1 MAALTEPISFY
12 KFEKV
17 PDSFAGY
24 GEVASLQTDAPSFA
38 TIEER
43 SGDDV
48 RISERL
54 ESEFIYRITINKRS
68 DFTVTRVMYVSSRFG
83 VLSITGIRESERK
96 RQQILTANLI
106 GQVNIDSGT
115 GVGGTGIKV
124 YYRRGVDGA
133 LTFTIAQGVGK
144 DLIAFDRD
152 GVGREP
158 VTDVADEPSK
168 VLWDSATGT
177 VSLSTG
183 DIFFGNEL
191 LTFWLQ

>member
-24 GEVASLQTDAPSFA
+24 SEVASLQSNAPSFA
-38 TIEER
+38 IIEER

-96 RQQILTANLI
+96 RQQILTASLI
-106 GQVNIDSGT
+106 GQVSVDSGT
-115 GVGGTGIKV
+115 GVGTGTIRV
-124 YYRRGVDGA
+124 YYRRGIEGE
-133 LTFTIAQGVGK
+133 TSFTIAQGVGK

-152 GVGREP
+152 GIGKEP
-158 VTDVADEPSK
+158 VIDVADEISK

-177 VSLSTG
+177 VSLFTG
-183 DIFFGNEL
+183 DIFYQNEL

>member
-24 GEVASLQTDAPSFA
+24 NEVAALQSDAPSFA
-38 TIEER
+38 IIEER

-96 RQQILTANLI
+96 RQQILTASLI
-106 GQVNIDSGT
+106 GQVSIDT
-115 GVGGTGIKV
+115 GAGVSGGTTRV
-124 YYRRGVDGA
+124 FYRRGVEGA
-133 LTFTIAQGVGK
+133 TSFTISQGIGK

-152 GVGREP
+152 GVGKEP
-158 VTDVADEPSK
+158 VTDVADEVSK

-177 VSLSTG
+177 VSLSAG
-183 DIFFGNEL
+183 DIFYGNEL

>member
-24 GEVASLQTDAPSFA
+24 NEVAALQSDAPSFA
-38 TIEER
+38 IIEER

-68 DFTVTRVMYVSSRFG
+68 DFTVTRAMYVSSRFG

-96 RQQILTANLI
+96 RQQILTASLI
-106 GQVNIDSGT
+106 GQVSIDTGT
-115 GVGGTGIKV
+115 GVSGGTIRV
-124 YYRRGVDGA
+124 FYRRGVEGE
-133 LTFTIAQGVGK
+133 TSYTISQGIGK

-152 GVGREP
+152 GVGKEP
-158 VTDVADEPSK
+158 VTDVADETNK

-177 VSLSTG
+177 VSLYSG
-183 DIFFGNEL
+183 DIFYNNEL

>member
-17 PDSFAGY
+17 PDSYAGF
-24 GEVASLQTDAPSFA
+24 GEVAALQTDAPSFA
-38 TIEER
+38 IIEER

-54 ESEFIYRITINKRS
+54 ASEFTYRITINKRS

-83 VLSITGIRESERK
+83 VLSLTGIRESVRK
-96 RQQILTANLI
+96 RQQILTGNLI

-115 GVGGTGIKV
+115 GVGSGGIKL
-124 YYRRGVDGA
+124 YYRRGIEGDT
-133 LTFTIAQGVGK
+133 TFTISQGVGK

-152 GVGREP
+152 GVGKEP
-158 VTDVADEPSK
+158 VTDVADEVGK

-177 VSLSTG
+177 VSLSAG
-183 DIFFGNEL
+183 DIFFNNEL

>member
-24 GEVASLQTDAPSFA
+24 NEVAALQENAPSFA
-38 TIEER
+38 IIEER

-68 DFTVTRVMYVSSRFG
+68 DFTVTRAMYVSSRFG
-83 VLSITGIRESERK
+83 LLSLTGIRESERK
-96 RQQILTANLI
+96 RQQILTGNLI
-106 GQVNIDSGT
+106 GQVNIESGT

-133 LTFTIAQGVGK
+133 TSFAITQGIGK

-152 GVGREP
+152 GVGKEP
-158 VTDVADEPSK
+158 VTDVASDVSK

-177 VSLSTG
+177 VSLSAG

>member
-24 GEVASLQTDAPSFA
+24 NEVASLQYNAPSFA
-38 TIEER
+38 IIEER

-54 ESEFIYRITINKRS
+54 ASEFTYRITINKRS

-83 VLSITGIRESERK
+83 VLSLTGIRESVRK
-96 RQQILTANLI
+96 RQQILTGNLI

-115 GVGGTGIKV
+115 GVGSGGIKL
-124 YYRRGVDGA
+124 YYRRGIEGDT
-133 LTFTIAQGVGK
+133 TFTISQGVGK

-152 GVGREP
+152 GVGKEP
-158 VTDVADEPSK
+158 VTDVADEVGK

-177 VSLSTG
+177 VSLSAG
-183 DIFFGNEL
+183 DIFFNNEL